1 MPANRLTTPEQLG
14 DWCRTGTELI
24 HDAIAS
30 GDPDELRAVYERVVE
45 TRIVMLE
52 LWPNWMATS
61 FAWLRERHGELAVA
75 PAIVPEDWLAFG
87 LRLDISL
94 EQAELAKSIFGRSW
108 AERDRLAELVAAGD
122 DAGAVAYWAELE
134 DAMLKLHDYRHD
146 MLTSVWAHVY
156 ETYGAEGLNDMH
168 LFAGQN
174 PRWQDWIREAVKPDA
189 VDRVREFAFLLAVGN
204 FGTVSVT
211 ETDDYFLLHH
221 KLCGS
226 CGRQDLNGR
235 YEEPWGFPRVTEDDM
250 PQLNLGYTRMT
261 VYRTH
266 IPPLH
271 WVVPI
276 ETVGHP
282 WPVIDCGG
290 PGRCWYR
297 IYKDQ
302 SQTPPEFYER
312 VGLEKP
318 AA

>member
-1 MPANRLTTPEQLG
+1 MPPDRLTTPEQLG
-14 DWCRTGTELI
+14 DWCRTGTELV

-30 GDPDELRAVYERVVE
+30 HDADALRAAYVRVVE
-45 TRIVMLE
+45 TRIVMVE

-61 FAWLRERHGELAVA
+61 FAYLRERHGELAVS
-75 PAIVPEDWLAFG
+75 PAIAPEQWLAYG

-94 EQAELAKSIFGRSW
+94 EQAELATSIFGREW
-108 AERDRLAELVAAGD
+108 TERERLAGLVAAGD
-122 DAGAVAYWAELE
+122 DAAAIAYWAELE
-134 DAMLKLHDYRHD
+134 DAMLKLHDYRLD

-156 ETYGAEGLNDMH
+156 RTYGAAELNAMH
-168 LFAGQN
+168 LFAGEN
-174 PRWQDWIREAVKPDA
+174 PRWQDWVRAASAPDV

-211 ETDDYFLLHH
+211 ETDEYFLLHH

-226 CGRQDLNGR
+226 CARQDLGGR
-235 YEEPWGFPRVTEDDM
+235 YAPPWDFPRVTEDDM
-250 PQLNLGYTRMT
+250 PELNLGDTRMT

-276 ETVGHP
+276 NTVGHP

-302 SQTPPEFYER
+302 TQTPAAFYER
-312 VGLEKP
+312 VGLQKP
-318 AA
+318 SA